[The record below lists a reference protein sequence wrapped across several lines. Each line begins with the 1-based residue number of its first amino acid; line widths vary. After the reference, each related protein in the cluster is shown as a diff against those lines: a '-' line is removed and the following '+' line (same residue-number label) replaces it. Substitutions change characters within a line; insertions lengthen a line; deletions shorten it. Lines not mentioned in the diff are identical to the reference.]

1 MIIIGAIGKILHM
14 IITAYMWIIII
25 ATILS
30 WVRPDPYNP
39 IVQVFYRLSFPV
51 LDFLRRKIPLSFNG
65 IDFSPLL
72 LIIALELLDMTL
84 IQMMMRLY

>member
-14 IITAYMWIIII
+14 IITAYIWIIII
-25 ATILS
+25 ATLLS

>member
-14 IITAYMWIIII
+14 IITAYIWIIII

-84 IQMMMRLY
+84 IQMMIRLY

>member
-14 IITAYMWIIII
+14 IITAYIWIIII

>member
-14 IITAYMWIIII
+14 IITAYILIIII